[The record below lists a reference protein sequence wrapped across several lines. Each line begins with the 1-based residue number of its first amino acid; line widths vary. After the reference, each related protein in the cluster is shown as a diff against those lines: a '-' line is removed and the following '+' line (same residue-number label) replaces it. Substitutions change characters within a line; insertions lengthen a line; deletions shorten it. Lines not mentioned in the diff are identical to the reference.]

1 MNSKYFIRPFELFF
15 IILNISTYKI
25 FTGYASVLPKTCGS
39 SAPLSAL
46 LSGGFVWLI
55 IWGLLSFYNQKNA
68 DTIIDVAPKQIRIPL
83 FIILALSLIFS
94 AISTLRLT
102 VELIKS
108 VSFPTAPLSFIGLI
122 VISCVV
128 ICCAQGFDAIAR
140 LHSIIIP
147 ILFVLTL
154 PVLLCAIPN
163 GIIANLFPYS
173 GYGISQTFK
182 GALNST
188 GLYSDIIILFLIM
201 PFCKK
206 DSHYKKTV
214 LLALATGILFN
225 TSVIT
230 VFTMLTPY
238 SVSQTV
244 LHPVLQLVKLF
255 SAGRFFQRV
264 DGYFMYAVSGCGIL
278 SLALIFFSLSYSAGQ
293 LFNLPKTRPVAYP
306 LGLICLF
313 SALLISNRESAFNII
328 ESGLGII
335 LAISI
340 FAIGIILFSN
350 TPRRKKQ

>member
-1 MNSKYFIRPFELFF
+1 MNSKYYIRPFELFF
-15 IILNISTYKI
+15 IILNLSTYKI
-25 FTGYASVLPKTCGS
+25 FTGYASVLPKACGP

-46 LSGGFVWLI
+46 LSGVLVWI
-55 IWGLLSFYNQKNA
+55 IVWGLLSIYNKKNT
-68 DTIIDVAPKQIRIPL
+68 DTIIDNAPKSIRIPL
-83 FIILALSLIFS
+83 FIFLSLSLIFS
-94 AISTLRLT
+94 AISNLRLT
-102 VELIKS
+102 GELIKS

-122 VISCVV
+122 IISCVV

-140 LHSIIIP
+140 LHSLIIP
-147 ILFVLTL
+147 IMFILTL

-163 GIIANLFPYS
+163 GKVANLFPYS
-173 GYGISQTFK
+173 GYGVSQTLK

-206 DSHYKKTV
+206 DNHYKKTS
-214 LLALATGILFN
+214 LLALATGVLFN
-225 TSVIT
+225 SAVIT
-230 VFTMLTPY
+230 IFTLLTPY

-278 SLALIFFSLSYSAGQ
+278 SISLIFFAVSYSAGQ
-293 LFNLPKTRPVAYP
+293 LFNLPKIRPTAYP

-313 SALLISNRESAFNII
+313 SSLLISNRESALNVI

-335 LAISI
+335 LAITI
-340 FAIGIILFSN
+340 FTITIMLLFIKLRSD
-350 TPRRKKQ
+350 KQ